1 MTENTRQITV
11 SSPDSRKEVTCT
23 EDSTIAQILKEQGIN
38 FAKASVMV
46 DGTTLGNDSL
56 SKSLKDLGAV
66 NGSVIAVCVKLQN
79 AR

>member
-1 MTENTRQITV
+1 MDNTRNITV
-11 SSPDSRKEVTCT
+11 SSPDSRTEVNVT
-23 EDSTIAQILKEQGIN
+23 EDSTIAQILKDQGIN
-38 FAKASVMV
+38 FAKASVMM

-79 AR
+79 A